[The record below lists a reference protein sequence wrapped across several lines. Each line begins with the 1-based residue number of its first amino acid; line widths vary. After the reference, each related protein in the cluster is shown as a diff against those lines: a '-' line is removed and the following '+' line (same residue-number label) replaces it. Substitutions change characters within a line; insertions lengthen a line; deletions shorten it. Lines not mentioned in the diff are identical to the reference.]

1 MSDMKRIV
9 QLALLMKDQQ
19 QRVDDLEQELKEAK
33 DALRTTERE
42 DLPMLMAELGI
53 SELKLEDGSV
63 VKVVE
68 EVDCRISDATRER
81 ALAWLADNGFG
92 GLIKTQVVAVFGR
105 GERDQ
110 ALKAFEKLVDEPADV
125 SLKEE
130 VHPSTLKAFVKE
142 QIAAGTALPLDAFNV
157 FPYNKATLKAAKKA

>member
-1 MSDMKRIV
+1 VSDVKRIV
-9 QLALLMKDQQ
+9 ILAQLMRQQ
-19 QRVDDLEQELKEAK
+19 QDRVQELEDQLK
-33 DALRTTERE
+33 DAKELLRMTERE

-81 ALAWLADNGFG
+81 ALKWLVDNGFG

-157 FPYNKATLKAAKKA
+157 FSYNKATLKAAKKA

>member
-1 MSDMKRIV
+1 MSDVKRIV
-9 QLALLMKDQQ
+9 ILAQLMRQQ
-19 QRVDDLEQELKEAK
+19 QERVQELEDQLK
-33 DALRTTERE
+33 DAKEMLRMTERE

-81 ALAWLADNGFG
+81 ALKWLADNGFG

-157 FPYNKATLKAAKKA
+157 FFYNKATLKAAKKA